1 MNSLKVPIRARSP
14 AIFKA
19 TLGSARHDAANPSQA
34 IAAHTFHLDESRVWT
49 PKQALE
55 TYSAASCGVLYPPL
69 CGIVQ
74 LTNSATL
81 RFRNWSFTL

>member
-34 IAAHTFHLDESRVWT
+34 IAAHTFHLDESRV
-49 PKQALE
+49 
-55 TYSAASCGVLYPPL
+55 
-69 CGIVQ
+69 
-74 LTNSATL
+74 
-81 RFRNWSFTL
+81 